1 MAMNRDP
8 KRVQQTRKNARKLGA
23 FGPQKYKG
31 GVGTDITPTA
41 QPNQSQA
48 NQTCPLGQ
56 ELITGPDGKKRCGT
70 KRPRMPKAPNRGY

>member
-1 MAMNRDP
+1 MANNRDP
-8 KRVQQTRKNARKLGA
+8 KRVQQTRKNARRQGS
-23 FGPQKYKG
+23 FRG
-31 GVGTDITPTA
+31 GISTDIIPTA